1 MTILENMALADN
13 KGQTFGLQRGV
24 NRKRLDFYRSQ
35 LEQLEL
41 GLEDKLNVKVGA
53 LSGGQRQALSLLIC
67 TLTPIQ
73 LLILDEHTAA
83 LDPKTSETIMELTNK
98 LIQEKGLTTLMVTHN
113 LRYAV
118 EYGNRLLMMN
128 KGEAVID
135 AQDAEK
141 DKLEIN
147 DLVQVFSEISIE
159 LGN

>member
-1 MTILENMALADN
+1 
-13 KGQTFGLQRGV
+13 
-24 NRKRLDFYRSQ
+24 
-35 LEQLEL
+35 
-41 GLEDKLNVKVGA
+41 
-53 LSGGQRQALSLLIC
+53 
-67 TLTPIQ
+67 
-73 LLILDEHTAA
+73 
-83 LDPKTSETIMELTNK
+83 MELTNK